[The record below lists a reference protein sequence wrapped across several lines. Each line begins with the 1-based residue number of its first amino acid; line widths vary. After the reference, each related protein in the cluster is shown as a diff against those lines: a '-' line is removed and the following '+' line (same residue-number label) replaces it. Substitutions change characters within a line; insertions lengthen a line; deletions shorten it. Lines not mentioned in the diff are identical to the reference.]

1 MPRSSTVCV
10 TGLALLMCA
19 VALPAATSK
28 LVVHFFGSPTCGE
41 CLEIKTALLE
51 PIAKMHA
58 DSIDLRVHDIESD
71 SGFAL
76 LTTMED
82 LYKVGTKSPQELY
95 LPDTF
100 LTGYADIMAQGK
112 RLIERSL
119 ANPSSWG
126 TSPMQPHVRADSVDV
141 SQTIQQRFSQ
151 YAFVNIIVA
160 GLADGVNPCA
170 IATMIFLISFLA
182 TQKRKRIEVL
192 VIGLTFTA
200 TVFVT
205 YLLLGVGL
213 FKAFTAL
220 KGYVI
225 LSKIVKWI
233 AVAAAGGV
241 GLFCFRDAIV
251 YARTGKA
258 KDITIQ
264 LPKAVKMSIHRAI
277 SSNIGKTGLVLGTVV
292 TGFLVTLLE
301 AVCTGQIYLPTII
314 LMTRQDELKLA
325 GWLWLVF
332 YNILFVLPLLVIMIL
347 TYFGLKWDQ
356 LSKVTQKHLPI
367 LKVLLGIVL
376 VGLAA
381 FLAMSL

>member
-119 ANPSSWG
+119 ANPSSWNR
-126 TSPMQPHVRADSVDV
+126 SPLQAAPRTDPALHTQASVHWKLP
-141 SQTIQQRFSQ
+141 
-151 YAFVNIIVA
+151 A
-160 GLADGVNPCA
+160 
-170 IATMIFLISFLA
+170 LI
-182 TQKRKRIEVL
+182 
-192 VIGLTFTA
+192 
-200 TVFVT
+200 
-205 YLLLGVGL
+205 
-213 FKAFTAL
+213 
-220 KGYVI
+220 
-225 LSKIVKWI
+225 
-233 AVAAAGGV
+233 
-241 GLFCFRDAIV
+241 
-251 YARTGKA
+251 
-258 KDITIQ
+258 
-264 LPKAVKMSIHRAI
+264 
-277 SSNIGKTGLVLGTVV
+277 
-292 TGFLVTLLE
+292 
-301 AVCTGQIYLPTII
+301 
-314 LMTRQDELKLA
+314 
-325 GWLWLVF
+325 
-332 YNILFVLPLLVIMIL
+332 
-347 TYFGLKWDQ
+347 
-356 LSKVTQKHLPI
+356 
-367 LKVLLGIVL
+367 VLLGMALAGL
-376 VGLAA
+376 VAWLRHWHTH
-381 FLAMSL
+381 LPSTK